1 MAPLSSA
8 GTGAKAPAVSLL
20 PSTSASYDK
29 ATTQLLD
36 AVKNKKVAQAEKAV
50 ADGADLEARDSYG
63 RTALLKAV
71 VNKDEAMALKLLKLG
86 SDPNATDD
94 FHESAYLRSSAE
106 GMVPV
111 LSAAIEHGADLEA
124 TNHMGSTA
132 LMMASENGEVE
143 SVRLL
148 LQHDVEVDHVN
159 DLGWTALHEAVVL
172 GQGSSN
178 FVNVARLLLLGGA
191 DATIKDRTGSDALEL
206 ASERGLSQMVQAI
219 RSASR

>member
-1 MAPLSSA
+1 QGQQHRQGAGHHRTGPSTAASKTADEVAPLSSA

-111 LSAAIEHGADLEA
+111 LSAAIEHGAELEA
-124 TNHMGSTA
+124 TNTWA
-132 LMMASENGEVE
+132 AP
-143 SVRLL
+143 R
-148 LQHDVEVDHVN
+148 
-159 DLGWTALHEAVVL
+159 
-172 GQGSSN
+172 
-178 FVNVARLLLLGGA
+178 
-191 DATIKDRTGSDALEL
+191 
-206 ASERGLSQMVQAI
+206 
-219 RSASR
+219 